1 MTKTIGFIGCGN
13 MAKAMIGGIVTSKLY
28 SPQKIMVSNPSNPSL
43 NEVKGNF
50 NVLTTNDNSKVAQ
63 FADILVLSIKPN
75 KCAHVIDK
83 IKNEIKSN
91 VVIVSIAAGINI
103 DAIKQNFG
111 RDIKIVRA
119 MPNTPALV
127 GAGMSS
133 LCRNRNV
140 TDDEM
145 QIVSNIFKAFGKS
158 EVVEEKLMDVVTSV
172 GGSSP
177 ALVYMFIE
185 ALADGGV
192 LEGLPRE
199 KAYKMAAQAVLGSAK
214 MVLETGKNP
223 GQLKDEVCS
232 PGGTTIEA
240 VYSLERNKFR
250 GAVIEAVRVCTEK
263 SKNMGK

>member
-1 MTKTIGFIGCGN
+1 MTKNIGFIGCGN

-28 SPQKIMVSNPSNPSL
+28 SSQKIMVSNPSNSSL
-43 NEVKGNF
+43 QEVKEKF
-50 NVLTTNDNSKVAQ
+50 KVITTNDNVKTAEFS
-63 FADILVLSIKPN
+63 DILILSVKPN
-75 KCAHVIDK
+75 KYAHVIEK
-83 IKNEIKSN
+83 IKNHVKNN

-103 DAIKQNFG
+103 ESIKNYFG
-111 RDIKIVRA
+111 KDVKIVRA

-127 GAGMSS
+127 GEGMSS

-145 QIVSNIFKAFGKS
+145 QLVSNIFKAFGKS

-199 KAYKMAAQAVLGSAK
+199 KAYKMAAQTVLGSAK
-214 MVLETGKNP
+214 MVLETGDHP
-223 GQLKDEVCS
+223 GKLKDAVCS

-240 VYSLERNKFR
+240 VYCLERNKFR

-263 SKNMGK
+263 SKNM